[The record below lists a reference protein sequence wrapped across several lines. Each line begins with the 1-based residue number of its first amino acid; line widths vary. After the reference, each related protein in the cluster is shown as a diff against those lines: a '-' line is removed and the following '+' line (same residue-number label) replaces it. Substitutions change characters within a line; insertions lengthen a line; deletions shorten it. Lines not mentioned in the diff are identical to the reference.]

1 MRSFILVAGLVLMT
15 AGPALAEWLEY
26 KNPGEAFAVNFP
38 ADPKVQ
44 DISYT
49 TASGARVPAKLYSA
63 DEGAGHYSV
72 TVVNLASSPSDEAGA
87 MAHAAAVRRPMGTV
101 KFDMPSE
108 LDGIHGHQLSM
119 ILPDG
124 RQMQVQLFLY
134 VQEHRLYI
142 AEGSVP
148 ANARPPALFWTSLAM
163 IHPDGRVVN
172 LVREGL
178 AERAPQP

>member
-1 MRSFILVAGLVLMT
+1 MRLAVLVAGLVLMT

-26 KNPGEAFAVNFP
+26 KNPDEAFAVNFP
-38 ADPKVQ
+38 TDPKTQ

-49 TASGARVPAKLYSA
+49 AASGARVPAKLFSA

-72 TVVNLASSPSDEAGA
+72 TVVNLASSPTDEAGA
-87 MAHAAAVRRPMGTV
+87 MAHAAATRRPMGVV
-101 KFDMPSE
+101 KFDAPSE

-142 AEGSVP
+142 AEASVP
-148 ANARPPALFWTSLAM
+148 ANARPPALFWTSLLM
-163 IHPDGRVVN
+163 IHPDGKVVN

-178 AERAPQP
+178 AVRAPQQ